1 MQAYLDLV
9 VQEAYLEA
17 EGTEKKGILDF
28 LRGIWDTVRNTVKKY
43 VTYDKDAIF
52 MDRNWPYLWS

>member
-9 VQEAYLEA
+9 VKEAYLE
-17 EGTEKKGILDF
+17 TEVTKKKGITDF
-28 LRGIWDTVRNTVKKY
+28 LRSIWKTVWSVKKY

>member
-9 VQEAYLEA
+9 VKEVYWE
-17 EGTEKKGILDF
+17 TEKTQKKGISDF
-28 LRGIWDTVRNTVKKY
+28 LRSIWENIWAVKKY

>member
-9 VQEAYLEA
+9 VREAYLEA
-17 EGTEKKGILDF
+17 EETEKKGILDF
-28 LRGIWDTVRNTVKKY
+28 LRGIWETIWAVKKY
-43 VTYDKDAIF
+43 ITYDKDAIF